1 MKHLERL
8 VSWHQLLCYPSEYA
22 GFKRAYESAVAQ
34 FSGGTAV
41 QELYI
46 AQLATASSVPRRE
59 EHPQFSFVPA
69 ELISSDGP
77 FFPHGH
83 LWDGPGHTLGSV
95 TRDIRR
101 YAARP
106 SRTDWR
112 VWSC

>member
-59 EHPQFSFVPA
+59 EHLQFSFVPP
-69 ELISSDGP
+69 ELISSHGRFSSRTFVGWSGP
-77 FFPHGH
+77 HIGIS
-83 LWDGPGHTLGSV
+83 DKGHTQ
-95 TRDIRR
+95 IRC
-101 YAARP
+101 AAKQN
-106 SRTDWR
+106 
-112 VWSC
+112 